1 MTSLLGVSFS
11 RAGRPDRRMVNPSAL
26 RADSRMMA
34 GPRALHEGDD
44 VLAGSE
50 SVAELEHFDGSSTRL
65 DTHATA
71 ALDRIADPDG
81 RPHLVLRLG
90 PGNSFHRTAPDRSRR
105 GQYEART
112 PTAAALAR
120 NATFVARCDVD
131 GASSFAVLTGT
142 VVVRGVTGG
151 TVVLRSGEIVDVAAD
166 GSVGQ
171 VRTPGEAV
179 LAEDE
184 WVAVNACLDAEAAPP
199 PEPEVE
205 PAAEI
210 EPVPA
215 AEPEPVAAATVERP
229 LFIPE
234 PDDHPWKVGVAAAVA
249 ISIGIFSVIIG
260 RAGSARPVDHA
271 DDPDIAV
278 PGPPAF
284 STPAFTAAPAVAPPA
299 EAPPATPP
307 TSAAAPAQAA
317 VAAAPAFDTI
327 SRSCTR
333 GGTNVIT
340 FAGSLRNRST
350 VPHTYSVRV
359 RFTGPGNATVAT
371 VTTTVEV
378 PAGATKAFRVS
389 TPPLRNAGTATACDA
404 DRVEVIA

>member
-1 MTSLLGVSFS
+1 
-11 RAGRPDRRMVNPSAL
+11 MVNPFAL
-26 RADSRMMA
+26 RADSRRMA

-65 DTHATA
+65 DTNATA

-120 NATFVARCDVD
+120 NATFVARCDLD

-142 VVVRGVTGG
+142 VVVRGCTGG
-151 TVVLRSGEIVDVAAD
+151 TVVLRTGETVDVGAD
-166 GSVGQ
+166 GSVGD

-184 WVAVNACLDAEAAPP
+184 WIAVNTYLDAEAAPP
-199 PEPEVE
+199 PMPPEPDPEPE
-205 PAAEI
+205 P
-210 EPVPA
+210 
-215 AEPEPVAAATVERP
+215 EPEPVAVTPDERP

-260 RAGSARPVDHA
+260 RAGAARPVEHA

-284 STPAFTAAPAVAPPA
+284 STPAFTAAPAVAPPVDTPA
-299 EAPPATPP
+299 AAPPTTAAATAVATPP
-307 TSAAAPAQAA
+307 TT
-317 VAAAPAFDTI
+317 VGAPAFDVT

-340 FAGSLRNRST
+340 FAGSLRNRSSA
-350 VPHTYSVRV
+350 PHTYSVRV
-359 RFTGPGNATVAT
+359 RFTGPGNSTVTT
-371 VTTTVEV
+371 VTTTVDV
-378 PAGATKAFRVS
+378 AAGATKAFRVS
-389 TPPLRNAGTATACDA
+389 TPPLRTAGAATACDA
-404 DRVEVIA
+404 DRVEVVS